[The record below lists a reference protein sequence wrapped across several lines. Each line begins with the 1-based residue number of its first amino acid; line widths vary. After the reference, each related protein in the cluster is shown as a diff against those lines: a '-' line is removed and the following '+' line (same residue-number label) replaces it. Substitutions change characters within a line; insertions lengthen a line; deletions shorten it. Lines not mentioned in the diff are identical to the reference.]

1 MLCGGSP
8 TVRPV
13 HSAPAGTPVTARN
26 VSLPVPFNWSQNGG
40 VGVGR
45 GVGLGVGLGVGVGA
59 EVGVGL
65 GVDIGLEAVDG
76 RAEVDPHAVR
86 SIAKMATPAISE
98 QLLLRFT

>member
-1 MLCGGSP
+1 M
-8 TVRPV
+8 
-13 HSAPAGTPVTARN
+13 TARN

-65 GVDIGLEAVDG
+65 GVDIGLEAVVG
-76 RAEVDPHAVR
+76 RADVDPHAVSR
-86 SIAKMATPAISE
+86 IAQTATPAISE
-98 QLLLRFT
+98 WSLLRFNYSPHHLG